1 MGIFQESSNWV
12 YPTNK
17 EKTPVV
23 LTITGEL
30 KRVKSDNPKLNYK
43 GANNEDKGYYDLM
56 AVVDEEGN
64 EKELKISTWAV
75 YYLLRDLNPEIGDT
89 IEITRPQ
96 NGKYVIVKK

>member
-1 MGIFQESSNWV
+1 MGIFQETGNYI

-17 EKTPVV
+17 AKTPVV
-23 LTITGEL
+23 VTITGEL
-30 KRVKSDNPKLNYK
+30 TRVQSNNPQMNYK
-43 GANNEDKGYYDLM
+43 GKNNEDKGYYDIIP
-56 AVVDEEGN
+56 VVDEEGN
-64 EKELKISTWAV
+64 EKVLKISTWAV